1 MWKDISMKKSL
12 LLLNTGLIILA
23 FCLFN
28 RVNAGELNVGNKVPI
43 FNANDQDGALWKLE
57 DYLGKKMIVIYFYP
71 AALTGGCTKQAC
83 AYRDYKSKL
92 TELNVEV
99 VGISADPVK
108 NLKIFEKM
116 HNLNFTL
123 LSDVNG
129 EIANMFGVP
138 LGKGGSIT
146 REVDGKEISLDRSMS
161 ISRWTFIID
170 LEGNVVWK
178 DSDVDAASDSKKVY
192 DFLTKLE
199 TEK

>member
-1 MWKDISMKKSL
+1 MKKSL